1 MPEYYRDPDN
11 EIVTIFSRTPMRPS
25 LERSGHSTS
34 LIPDTIYF
42 VAPDGTAFSLDSNS
56 EIVIGRR
63 PRQDDP
69 PVSVDLEAFNGH
81 AMGVSRHHA
90 MIKKMHGRLILVD
103 LDSINGTLVNGQRAL
118 PLKRYA
124 LQDGDIVTVG
134 RLALELIYILPANR

>member
-11 EIVTIFSRTPMRPS
+11 EIVTIFSRAPLRPS
-25 LERSGHSTS
+25 LERAGQIGAE
-34 LIPDTIYF
+34 IPDTIYF
-42 VAPDGTAFSLDSNS
+42 VTTDGTEFALDSNS

-63 PRQDDP
+63 SRPDDP

-124 LQDGDIVTVG
+124 LQDGDMVTVG
-134 RLALELIYILPANR
+134 RLLLELIYTLPGDR